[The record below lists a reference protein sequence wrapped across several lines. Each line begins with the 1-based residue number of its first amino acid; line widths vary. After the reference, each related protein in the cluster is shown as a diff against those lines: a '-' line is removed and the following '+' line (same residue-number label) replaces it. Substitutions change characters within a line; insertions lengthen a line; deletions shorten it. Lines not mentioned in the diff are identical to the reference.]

1 MTDLE
6 HDNYVHPGPRF
17 TRCGAVSGQG
27 QGMSLR
33 DAAALAA
40 LQGML
45 AHNTRYRQRP
55 EDSCLHWHAAISRE
69 AFQIADAFIAARET
83 KEDE

>member
-17 TRCGAVSGQG
+17 ARNGFTTGQG

-40 LQGML
+40 LPAVIEVCKHDTCGLDETKEQMF
-45 AHNTRYRQRP
+45 ARK
-55 EDSCLHWHAAISRE
+55 
-69 AFQIADAFIAARET
+69 AFQIADAFIAVRET
-83 KEDE
+83 KEDEG